1 MERIFEN
8 LRESVSEACFEDI
21 VSMVEELINE
31 VSKDWLD
38 KKEDH
43 AKEEKNAAIGRHGRS
58 MTPENPEGDPEL
70 FKKRQDSIERIK
82 KFRKKKSEYLENKT
96 KKESMKDDK

>member
-1 MERIFEN
+1 MEN
-8 LRESVSEACFEDI
+8 LFETLKENVSESCFNDI
-21 VSMVEELINE
+21 MNMVEERINE

-38 KKEDH
+38 KKEEH
-43 AKEEKNAAIGRHGRS
+43 ANTEKNRTIGAHGKS

-82 KFRKKKSEYLENKT
+82 KFRKKKTEYLENKRNREDGT
-96 KKESMKDDK
+96 QG